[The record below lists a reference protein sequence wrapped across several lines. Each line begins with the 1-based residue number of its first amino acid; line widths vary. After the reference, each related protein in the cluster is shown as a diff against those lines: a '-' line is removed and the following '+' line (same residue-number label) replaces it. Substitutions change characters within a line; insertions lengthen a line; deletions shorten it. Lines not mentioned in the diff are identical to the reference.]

1 MLKWSRFLISGVFVF
16 LKSVELYGFKS
27 FADRTKFDFADGIT
41 SLLGPNGSGKS
52 NVVDS
57 IKWVLGTQSLN
68 AIRAGKRE
76 DVIFNGT
83 DNRKPMQMCEVILT
97 LNNENQLLNTELSE
111 VEIKRRMFRNGVN
124 EYFINNNKVLLR
136 QVKDLFVD
144 TGVGKAAYSI
154 LEQGKIDQILS
165 LKPEDRRYIFE
176 EAAGISRF
184 KAQSEEAAK
193 KLERTDENLRQVE
206 NILHE
211 VEKTYNSRKG
221 QMEKVLKYKELI
233 GKKESL
239 TIELELSYVQSLTA
253 FLKMQEEELNKKK
266 DELTGID
273 SILNSGRSDMEDQNR
288 IIENLRHEREEI
300 NNNIN
305 RTEEQ
310 VNSSNVQIN
319 LLNERLTDIQGR
331 ANEARYKA
339 RQVQDKLEK
348 DREIYQEKKQDL
360 ERMKE
365 NVKLS
370 AESIKKLSEEI
381 DNLKSI
387 IESNSELMKR
397 LNEETDSLASRR
409 NDITQEISGIA
420 GEIADRL
427 QANISGGSYS
437 TAVRQKA
444 ETDVVTQIN
453 RINTKLKERCS
464 FLSGLCD
471 VDFDSDIFKNE
482 VEKTREAI
490 SDAIMELKGLFQ
502 EYTGTVP
509 TFLDEFVSP
518 EGSLSKKNELDKE
531 LEQSFIKETEN
542 RKQINDLEYESSR
555 LSNMI
560 ILKESDLN
568 DARVE
573 EVKFRTH
580 IDVVSQQ
587 IADML
592 TNLQQNEFD
601 FSDASHSI
609 ESELAKE
616 AELKGSIDDAKLR
629 KQALLDKIES
639 LKADMIEKN
648 RAIDSANEALSSSNA
663 KFREQFDR
671 KQVLATEIATG
682 EANTANLRAQIE
694 KNYTDFFDETGKSLK
709 EFEDHEVTADVN
721 ELKNELDAVKKSIQN
736 LGYINQMAEEEY
748 EEAKKNYEFYKKNLD
763 DLNKAKQDL
772 ESVINDI
779 RTESEKLFI
788 ETYSQIAEAFR
799 SMFRTLFNGGNAEL
813 TLSDEEDVLHSGIEI
828 IAQPPGKKP
837 NYLPALSGGERS
849 MTAVALLFATYIVKP
864 SPFCILDEIDAA
876 LDAKNIGAFMRV
888 LDKFGDKSQF
898 IIITHNKHTVLGSD
912 SLLGVT
918 QQELGVSKSIS
929 YRLDSEKDL
938 SETAETLKG

>member
-1 MLKWSRFLISGVFVF
+1 MF

-27 FADRTKFDFADGIT
+27 FADRTKFEFADGIT

-144 TGVGKAAYSI
+144 TGVGKTAYSI

-184 KAQSEEAAK
+184 KAQSEEASR

-211 VEKTYNSRKG
+211 VEKTYSSRKG

-233 GKKESL
+233 GQKESL
-239 TIELELSYVQSLTA
+239 TIELQLSYAQSLTA
-253 FLKMQEEELNKKK
+253 FMKAQEDELNKKK
-266 DELTGID
+266 DELTVIEQFL
-273 SILNSGRSDMEDQNR
+273 SSGRSDMEDQNR
-288 IIENLRHEREEI
+288 IIENLRQEREEI
-300 NNNIN
+300 NNSIN

-319 LLNERLTDIQGR
+319 LLNERLTDIQSR

-348 DREIYQEKKQDL
+348 DKEIYQEKKQDL
-360 ERMKE
+360 DRMKE

-370 AESIKKLSEEI
+370 SESIKKLSDEI
-381 DNLKSI
+381 DALKANV
-387 IESNSELMKR
+387 ESNSSLMKS
-397 LNEETDSLASRR
+397 LNEETDNLASRR
-409 NDITQEISGIA
+409 NDIAQEISNIA

-444 ETDVVTQIN
+444 EADVVTQIN

-464 FLSGLCD
+464 FLSGLCN
-471 VDFDSDIFKNE
+471 VDFDSEVFKSE
-482 VEKTREAI
+482 VEKSGEEI
-490 SDAIMELKGLFQ
+490 SDSIYELKGLFQ

-518 EGSLSKKNELDKE
+518 EGSLSKKNELDNE
-531 LEQSFIKETEN
+531 LSQSFIKETEN
-542 RKQINDLEYESSR
+542 RKQITDLEYESSR

-573 EVKFRTH
+573 EARFRTH

-609 ESELAKE
+609 ESELKKE
-616 AELKGSIDDAKLR
+616 SELKDSIEEARLR
-629 KQALLDKIES
+629 KQALLEKIES
-639 LKADMIEKN
+639 LKNDMAEKN
-648 RAIDSANEALSSSNA
+648 RAIDNANQALSSSNV
-663 KFREQFDR
+663 KFREKFDR
-671 KQVLATEIATG
+671 KQVLATDIATA
-682 EANTANLRAQIE
+682 EANIANLKTQIE
-694 KNYTDFFDETGKSLK
+694 KIYTDFFDETGKSLK
-709 EFEDHEVTADVN
+709 EFDNHEVTADVN
-721 ELKNELDAVKKSIQN
+721 ELKSELDTVKKAIQG

-779 RTESEKLFI
+779 KTQSEKLFI
-788 ETYSQIAEAFR
+788 ETYGQIAEAFR
-799 SMFRTLFNGGNAEL
+799 NMFRTLFNGGNAEL
-813 TLSDEEDVLHSGIEI
+813 SLSDEEDVLHSGIEI

-849 MTAVALLFATYIVKP
+849 MTAVALLFATYLVKP

-876 LDAKNIGAFMRV
+876 LDARNIGAFMKA
-888 LDKFGDKSQF
+888 LDQFGDKSQF

-929 YRLDSEKDL
+929 YKLDSEKDI
-938 SETAETLKG
+938 SETEETLKG

>member
-1 MLKWSRFLISGVFVF
+1 MF
-16 LKSVELYGFKS
+16 LKSVELFGFKS
-27 FADRTKFDFADGIT
+27 FADRTRFDFADGIT

-97 LNNENQLLNTELSE
+97 LNNENNLLNTDLTE
-111 VEIKRRMFRNGVN
+111 VEIKRRMKRDGENQ
-124 EYFINNNKVLLR
+124 YFINRQPVLQR

-176 EAAGISRF
+176 EAAGISRY
-184 KAQSEEAAK
+184 KAQSEEASR

-221 QMEKVLKYKELI
+221 QMEKVLRYKELI

-239 TIELELSYVQSLTA
+239 SIELELSYVQSLTS
-253 FLKMQEEELNKKK
+253 FMKMQEEELKKK
-266 DELTGID
+266 KTELEELE
-273 SILNSGRSDMEDQNR
+273 SFLNSGRSDMEDQNR
-288 IIENLRHEREEI
+288 IIENLRNEREEI

-319 LLNERLTDIQGR
+319 LLNERLSDIQSR
-331 ANEARYKA
+331 TNEARFKA

-348 DREIYQEKKQDL
+348 DKELYE
-360 ERMKE
+360 ERKHALDTMKE
-365 NVKLS
+365 NIRISAHSINKLSDEIESLKANVTSNQDLISKLS
-370 AESIKKLSEEI
+370 AE
-381 DNLKSI
+381 
-387 IESNSELMKR
+387 
-397 LNEETDSLASRR
+397 TDALALRR
-409 NDITQEISGIA
+409 NDIAQEISEIA
-420 GEIADRL
+420 GNIADRL

-444 ETDVVTQIN
+444 EKDVISQIN
-453 RINTKLKERCS
+453 KIGTQLRERCS
-464 FLSGLCD
+464 FLSSLTD
-471 VDFDSDIFKNE
+471 VDFDSDIFKTE
-482 VEKTREAI
+482 VEKTEEEI
-490 SDAIMELKGLFQ
+490 SDSVFELKGLFQ

-509 TFLDEFVSP
+509 SFLDEFVSP
-518 EGSLSKKNELDKE
+518 EGSLSKKAELDKE
-531 LEQSFIKETEN
+531 LSQSFSKENEN
-542 RKQINDLEYESSR
+542 REKITELEYESTR

-568 DARVE
+568 DARIE
-573 EVKFRTH
+573 EAKFRTH
-580 IDVVSQQ
+580 IEVVTQQ
-587 IADML
+587 LSEML
-592 TNLQQNEFD
+592 TNLQQSEFD

-616 AELKGSIDDAKLR
+616 GEITQSIEDAKL
-629 KQALLDKIES
+629 KKKALLERIES
-639 LKADMIEKN
+639 FKIDMAEKN
-648 RAIDSANEALSSSNA
+648 RAIEEANEVLSSSNE

-671 KQVLATEIATG
+671 KQTLSTEIATS
-682 EANTANLRAQIE
+682 EANISNLNSQIE
-694 KNYTDFFDETGKSLK
+694 KIHTDFFDETGKSLK
-709 EFEDHEVTADVN
+709 EFEDHTVTADVN
-721 ELKNELDAVKKSIQN
+721 DLKSELEAVKKSIQN

-763 DLNKAKQDL
+763 DLNKAKSDL
-772 ESVINDI
+772 EGIISDI
-779 RTESEKLFI
+779 KTRSEELFI
-788 ETYSQIAEAFR
+788 ETYDQISKAFTT
-799 SMFRTLFNGGNAEL
+799 MFRTLFNGGHAEL
-813 TLSDEEDVLHSGIEI
+813 SLSDEEDVLHSGIEI
-828 IAQPPGKKP
+828 LAQPPGKKLTH
-837 NYLPALSGGERS
+837 LPLLSGGEKS
-849 MTAVALLFATYIVKP
+849 MTAVALLFATYLVKP

-876 LDAKNIGAFMRV
+876 LDARNIGAFMKA
-888 LDKFGDKSQF
+888 LEQFGDKSQF
-898 IIITHNKHTVLGSD
+898 IIITHNKNTVLGSD

-918 QQELGVSKSIS
+918 QEELGVSKSIS
-929 YRLDSEKDL
+929 YKLESDKDISE
-938 SETAETLKG
+938 SEETLKG